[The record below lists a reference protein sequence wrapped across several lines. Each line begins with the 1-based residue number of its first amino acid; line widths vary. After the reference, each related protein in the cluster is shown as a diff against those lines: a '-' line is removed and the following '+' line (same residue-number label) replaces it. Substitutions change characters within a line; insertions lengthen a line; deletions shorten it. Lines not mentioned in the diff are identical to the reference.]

1 LNMGKSLLTYLAPHE
16 SGAGIVDG
24 AEGAIVDRTFGFL
37 RERKTVKRS
46 LLLIVCVALI
56 APSLSAQQ
64 YLVKFATL
72 APEGSTPTKVMRDF
86 DKAIREQ
93 SGGRLG
99 FKIYAGGVAGDEKDV
114 VRKIKLGQYSAAGF
128 TGVGINEIAKKVRI
142 LDAPFLFKN
151 HDEVDFIV
159 NKFDKE
165 FQQAIEEGGFV
176 LLGWAEVGLVYI
188 YSDRPVGSAE
198 DLKKTKIWMWEGDPI
213 AEAAFQAIGV
223 SPIPLSITDV
233 STSLQTGMVNTVYV
247 PPYELVALSWFTR
260 VKFMMGL
267 PLANSE
273 GAVLISKK
281 VFDAMPKDIQDILV
295 TNGRKYFRQL
305 TLASRDENEKSIAT
319 LKEKGFTVITPTKEV
334 TAQFESTGKKARQ
347 LLVGKLFSQELL
359 DQVESSLRT
368 YRQEHGK

>member
-1 LNMGKSLLTYLAPHE
+1 MKRTLLALLVATLTAPTLN
-16 SGAGIVDG
+16 
-24 AEGAIVDRTFGFL
+24 
-37 RERKTVKRS
+37 
-46 LLLIVCVALI
+46 
-56 APSLSAQQ
+56 AQQ

-72 APEGSTPTKVMRDF
+72 APEGSSPVKVMRDF

-93 SGGRLG
+93 SGGRVG

-114 VRKIKLGQYSAAGF
+114 VRKIKLGQYNAAGF

-159 NKFDKE
+159 DRFGRE
-165 FQQAIEEGGFV
+165 FEQAIEEGGFV

-188 YSDRPVGSAE
+188 YSDRPVASAE

-213 AEAAFQAIGV
+213 AEAAFQAIGI

-233 STSLQTGMVNTVYV
+233 STSLQTGMINTVYT
-247 PPYELVALSWFTR
+247 PPYELVALSWYTR
-260 VKFMMGL
+260 VKYMLGE
-267 PLANSE
+267 PLANSQ

-281 VFDAMPKDIQDILV
+281 MFDAMPKDLQDILMS
-295 TNGRKYFRQL
+295 NGKKYFRQL
-305 TLASRDENEKSIAT
+305 TLDSREENRKAINT
-319 LKEKGFTVITPTKEV
+319 LKEKGISVITPTKEV
-334 TAQFESTGKKARQ
+334 ASQFEAAGKKARQ
-347 LLVGKLFSQELL
+347 LLVGKLFSQEFL
-359 DQVESSLRT
+359 DQVESALLT

>member
-1 LNMGKSLLTYLAPHE
+1 M
-16 SGAGIVDG
+16 
-24 AEGAIVDRTFGFL
+24 
-37 RERKTVKRS
+37 KRS
-46 LLLIVCVALI
+46 LVILMCAIVLAPLLN
-56 APSLSAQQ
+56 AQQ

-72 APEGSTPTKVMRDF
+72 APEGSTPTRIMREF

-114 VRKIKLGQYSAAGF
+114 VRKIKLGQYSAGGF
-128 TGVGINEIAKKVRI
+128 TGVGINEIAKKVRV
-142 LDAPFLFKN
+142 LDAPFLFNN

-159 NKFDKE
+159 DKFDKE
-165 FQQAIEEGGFV
+165 FRQAIEEGGFV

-188 YSDRPVGSAE
+188 YSDRPVASAE
-198 DLKKTKIWMWEGDPI
+198 DLKQTKIWMWEGDPI

-233 STSLQTGMVNTVYV
+233 STSLQTGMVNTVYT

-260 VKFMMGL
+260 VKYMMGV

-273 GAVLISKK
+273 GAVLISRKT
-281 VFDAMPKDIQDILV
+281 FDAMPKDLQDILV
-295 TNGRKYFRQL
+295 TNGQKYFRQL

-319 LKEKGFTVITPTKEV
+319 LKEKGISVVMPTKEV
-334 TAQFESTGKKARQ
+334 AAQFEAAGKKARQ
-347 LLVGKLFSQELL
+347 LLVGKLFSQEFL
-359 DQVESSLRT
+359 DQVESSLHA

>member
-1 LNMGKSLLTYLAPHE
+1 MKRILLALF
-16 SGAGIVDG
+16 GA
-24 AEGAIVDRTFGFL
+24 
-37 RERKTVKRS
+37 
-46 LLLIVCVALI
+46 ALI
-56 APSLSAQQ
+56 TPSLNAQQ

-72 APEGSTPTKVMRDF
+72 APEGSSPVKVMRDF

-93 SGGRLG
+93 SGGRVG

-114 VRKIKLGQYSAAGF
+114 VRKIKLGQYNAAGF
-128 TGVGINEIAKKVRI
+128 TGVGINEIAKKVRV

-151 HDEVDFIV
+151 HDEVDYIV
-159 NKFDKE
+159 DKFNKE
-165 FQQAIEEGGFV
+165 FEQAIQDGGFV

-188 YSDRPVGSAE
+188 YSDRPVASAD

-233 STSLQTGMVNTVYV
+233 STSLQTGMINTVYT
-247 PPYELVALSWFTR
+247 PPYELVALSWYTR
-260 VKFMMGL
+260 VKYMLGE
-267 PLANSE
+267 PLANSQ

-281 VFDAMPKDIQDILV
+281 MFDAMPKDLQDILL

-305 TLASRDENEKSIAT
+305 TLDSREENRKAINT
-319 LKEKGFTVITPTKEV
+319 LKEKGISVVMPTKEV
-334 TAQFESTGKKARQ
+334 AAQFEATGKKARQ
-347 LLVGKLFSQELL
+347 LLVGKLFSQEFL
-359 DQVESSLRT
+359 DQVESALHT

>member
-1 LNMGKSLLTYLAPHE
+1 MCAVLLAP
-16 SGAGIVDG
+16 
-24 AEGAIVDRTFGFL
+24 
-37 RERKTVKRS
+37 
-46 LLLIVCVALI
+46 LLN
-56 APSLSAQQ
+56 AQQ

-72 APEGSTPTKVMRDF
+72 APEGSTPTRIMREF

-114 VRKIKLGQYSAAGF
+114 VRKIKLGQYNAGGF
-128 TGVGINEIAKKVRI
+128 TGVGINEIAKKVRV
-142 LDAPFLFKN
+142 LAAPFLFKN

-159 NKFDKE
+159 NKFDRE
-165 FQQAIEEGGFV
+165 FRQAIEEGGCV

-188 YSDRPVGSAE
+188 YSDRPVASAE

-260 VKFMMGL
+260 VKYMMGV

-281 VFDAMPKDIQDILV
+281 TFDAMPKDLQDILL
-295 TNGRKYFRQL
+295 TNGQKYFRQL
-305 TLASRDENEKSIAT
+305 TLAGREENEKSIVT
-319 LKEKGFTVITPTKEV
+319 LKEKGITVITPSKEV
-334 TAQFESTGKKARQ
+334 AAQFEATGKKARQ
-347 LLVGKLFSQELL
+347 LLVGRLFSQEFL
-359 DQVESSLRT
+359 DQVESSLHT